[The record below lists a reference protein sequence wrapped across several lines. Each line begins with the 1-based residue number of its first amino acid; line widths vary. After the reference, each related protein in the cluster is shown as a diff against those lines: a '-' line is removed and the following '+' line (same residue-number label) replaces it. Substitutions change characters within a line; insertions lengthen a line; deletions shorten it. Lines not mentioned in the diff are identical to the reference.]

1 MFADWLLT
9 VNWASLKREVD
20 TCSSP
25 TLSRIWVTGAVSEGD
40 ECVWSAGF

>member
-1 MFADWLLT
+1 MFADWLLQ

-25 TLSRIWVTGAVSEGD
+25 TRSRILVTGAVSEGD
-40 ECVWSAGF
+40 ESACCAGF